1 MGRLARLAAAYGV
14 CTSYEPAPGRTVQ
27 VPEDTVVDVL
37 AALGVDASTPR
48 AVDKALER
56 RAREEAGRL
65 LPPTVVVRARHA
77 SSPAAPATAVRSG
90 LPPLPAG
97 TALHVETEDGQCL
110 EWSADE
116 PVDDGRRLP
125 PGCHTLYAKTLDGR
139 SARATLIV
147 APDRFP
153 PLEERSFG
161 LLVQLYSLLSSHSWG
176 MGDLADLA
184 DLAAWAGRATGA
196 DFIQLNP
203 LHAAVPAA
211 PGDTVDPSP
220 YRPSSRRFADP
231 VHLRVEAVPE
241 YAYLSGEAR
250 SRVDELLARAAELRE
265 TTLTKDGTIDRDA
278 VWALKLRALELVRTV
293 PLSPG
298 RRVAYN
304 DFLAEQGQALEDHAT
319 WCALAE
325 VHGPDWRSW
334 PDGLDDPCSP
344 ATARARNDLLDR
356 VDFHSWLAWLT
367 DAQLARAQRT
377 ACDAGMSIGLV
388 HDLALGVHPSGAEAW
403 AQREFLAPGMSIGAP
418 PDAFNANGQDWGL
431 PPWRP
436 DALAASG
443 YAPYRSL
450 LAGLLRHAGG
460 LRVDHVMGQFRLW
473 WIPEGRPPTQG
484 TYVRHDAEAML
495 GVLALEAH
503 RARAVVIGEDLG
515 TVEPG
520 VRGELAGRGVLGTSV
535 LWFERDYE
543 GRHAPPGDTP
553 RPLDPH
559 HWRADCLA
567 TATTHDLPSTAARL
581 SGEHVELRD
590 RLGLLAGSLE
600 EERSRESRETSEWM
614 AHLARLGLRPE
625 GEGDEEDEIKA
636 VYRFLVRT
644 PAKMVG
650 VWLPDGVGDRRP
662 QNVPGTWDQYPNWR
676 LPVADGDGRPVTLEE
691 LVTSPRLRSLLE
703 TVSDELYGRQGTR
716 RRAQGH
722 PGRVAPQDVR

>member
-1 MGRLARLAAAYGV
+1 MGRLAKLAAAHGV
-14 CTSYEPAPGRTVQ
+14 CTSYDPAPGRTVR
-27 VPEDTVVDVL
+27 VPEDTVVRVL
-37 AALGVDASTPR
+37 AALGVDASTPK
-48 AVDKALER
+48 AVDEALER
-56 RAREEAGRL
+56 HAREEAARL

-77 SSPAAPATAVRSG
+77 SPAAAPPAAVRCG
-90 LPPLPAG
+90 LPPLPDG
-97 TALHVETEDGQCL
+97 TALRVEAEDGQCL
-110 EWSADE
+110 EWCVEELAG
-116 PVDDGRRLP
+116 DGRRLP
-125 PGCHTLYAKTLDGR
+125 PGCHTLHAEAPDGR
-139 SARATLIV
+139 SGQAALIV

-161 LLVQLYSLLSSHSWG
+161 LLVQLYSLLSSRSWG

-196 DFIQLNP
+196 GFIQLNP

-211 PGDTVDPSP
+211 PGDTIDPSP

-231 VHLRVEAVPE
+231 VHLRIEAVPE
-241 YAYLSGEAR
+241 YAYLGGEAR
-250 SRVDELLARAAELRE
+250 ARADELLARAAELRE
-265 TTLTKDGTIDRDA
+265 TTLAKDGAVDRDA
-278 VWALKLRALELVRTV
+278 VWALKLRALELLRTV

-298 RRVAYN
+298 RHIAYC

-334 PDGLDDPCSP
+334 PGGLDDPRSP

-356 VDFHSWLAWLT
+356 VDFHCWLAWLT

-403 AQREFLAPGMSIGAP
+403 AQQDHLAPGMSIGAP
-418 PDAFNANGQDWGL
+418 PDAFNAHGQDWGL

-450 LAGLLRHAGG
+450 LSGLLRHAGG

-473 WIPEGRPPTQG
+473 WIPEGRPPTEG
-484 TYVRHDAEAML
+484 AYVRYDAEAML

-503 RARAVVIGEDLG
+503 RAGAVVIGEDLG

-543 GRHAPPGDTP
+543 HRHTPPGDTP
-553 RPLDPH
+553 QPLDPR

-590 RLGLLAGSLE
+590 RLGLLAGSLD
-600 EERSRESRETSEWM
+600 EERGRDARETAEWV
-614 AHLARLGLRPE
+614 AHLDRLGLRPE
-625 GEGDEEDEIKA
+625 GEGDEEDEIRA
-636 VYRFLVRT
+636 VYRFLART

-691 LVTSPRLRSLLE
+691 LVASPRLRALLE

-716 RRAQGH
+716 RRVQGH
-722 PGRVAPQDVR
+722 PGRVAPPDVR